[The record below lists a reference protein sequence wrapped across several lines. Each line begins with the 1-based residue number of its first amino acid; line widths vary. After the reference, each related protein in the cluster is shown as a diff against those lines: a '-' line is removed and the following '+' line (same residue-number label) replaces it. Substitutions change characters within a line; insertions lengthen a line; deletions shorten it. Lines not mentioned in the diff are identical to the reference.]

1 MLGVWHFILT
11 NRKDNKI
18 GASTIKSWHEEPLEK
33 GEAHIFTS
41 LIGSTYHLY
50 IKIST
55 LIK

>member
-41 LIGSTYHLY
+41 LIGSTYHLD

-55 LIK
+55 LIE